1 MTKLHDAKYRFGFTG
16 TLDGTQTHKWVL
28 EGLFGPAYKIIRTDE
43 LIEKGH
49 LAKLNIKILL
59 LQHESQ
65 RFDTYE
71 DEVQFII
78 QNERRNNF
86 IKKLTLDLK
95 GNTLLLY
102 SRVESHGEILFNLI
116 NSDTN
121 RKVFFVHGG
130 IAAEEREEI
139 RKITEEESDAII
151 VASYGTFSTGINI
164 KKLHNV
170 IFASPSKSRVRN
182 LQSIGRVLR
191 KGKNKTKATLYDIAD
206 DTTYKSQK
214 NYTLNHLIERVK
226 IYNEENFNYEI
237 VPIKMK
243 NK

>member
-1 MTKLHDAKYRFGFTG
+1 MGIRGII
-16 TLDGTQTHKWVL
+16 W
-28 EGLFGPAYKIIRTDE
+28 PAYKIVRTDE

-102 SRVESHGEILFNLI
+102 SRVESHGEILFNII

-121 RKVFFVHGG
+121 RKSFSF
-130 IAAEEREEI
+130 
-139 RKITEEESDAII
+139 T
-151 VASYGTFSTGINI
+151 VA
-164 KKLHNV
+164 
-170 IFASPSKSRVRN
+170 
-182 LQSIGRVLR
+182 
-191 KGKNKTKATLYDIAD
+191 
-206 DTTYKSQK
+206 
-214 NYTLNHLIERVK
+214 
-226 IYNEENFNYEI
+226 
-237 VPIKMK
+237 
-243 NK
+243 